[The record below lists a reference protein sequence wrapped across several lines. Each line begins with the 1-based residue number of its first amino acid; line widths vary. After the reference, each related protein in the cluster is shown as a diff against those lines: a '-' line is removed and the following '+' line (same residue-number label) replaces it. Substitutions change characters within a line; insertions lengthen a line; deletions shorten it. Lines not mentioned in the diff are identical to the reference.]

1 MANPFVHIELNT
13 TDVDKAKDFYR
24 QLFDWKLTD
33 MELGPSGTYTM
44 IDVGEGTG
52 GGLLKNPEPGMPS
65 FWLSYVLVDDI
76 KAATKK
82 AKSLGAK
89 IFKDSIAVADM
100 GWLSIVTDPTGAT
113 FGLWQT
119 KKPNA

>member
-13 TDVDKAKDFYR
+13 TDVEKAKDFYK

-33 MELGPSGTYTM
+33 MEMGPSGTYTM

-76 KAATKK
+76 KTATEK
-82 AKSLGAK
+82 AKSLGAR
-89 IFKDSIAVADM
+89 IFKDSIEVPNM
-100 GWLSIVTDPTGAT
+100 GWLSIITDPTGAT
-113 FGLWQT
+113 LGLWQT
-119 KKPNA
+119 KKS

>member
-13 TDVDKAKDFYR
+13 TDVEKAKDFYK
-24 QLFDWKLTD
+24 QLFDWKLSD
-33 MELGPSGTYTM
+33 MDMGPSGTYTM

-76 KAATKK
+76 KSATDK
-82 AKSLGAK
+82 ARSLGAK
-89 IFKDSIAVADM
+89 IFKDSIEVSDM
-100 GWLSIVTDPTGAT
+100 GWLSIITDPTGAT
-113 FGLWQT
+113 LGLWQT
-119 KKPNA
+119 KKPNG